1 MKSLF
6 IFSTLLFFAVYSN
19 AQNVNSDKR
28 SKATDRIAI
37 RELIDNYGYYADRRE
52 ADKQAGLFSE
62 NGLLENYESEPSD
75 TSKPV
80 SFFKGRKNLADAFQT
95 LKQFQQTFHF
105 NGQATIKIYGDSAT
119 GIVYCL
125 AHHIFME
132 NGKRML
138 LVMGIH
144 YYDTYSYQNNQ
155 WFFADRKLIIDRR
168 DKRESTPN

>member
-1 MKSLF
+1 MKYFF
-6 IFSTLLFFAVYSN
+6 IFLMLLSQVMCLN
-19 AQNVNSDKR
+19 GQNVNLNKR
-28 SKATDRIAI
+28 SEATDRIAI
-37 RELIDNYGYYADRRE
+37 KELIDNYGYYADRRE

-62 NGLLENYESEPSD
+62 KGLLENYVTEPSD

-80 SFFKGRKNLADAFQT
+80 SFFRGRKALEDAFQT

-125 AHHIFME
+125 AHHILME

-144 YYDTYSYQNNQ
+144 YYDTYTFQNNE
-155 WFFADRKLIIDRR
+155 WLFADRKLIIDWR
-168 DKRESTPN
+168 DKRASTPG